1 MSDACRQEQA
11 AGHRRRGAVDL
22 SDPAGARAMTKEWLR
37 QRDDW
42 VKDDGRTQDGADEA
56 KDDEDDDDD
65 GNHNDLTSLK
75 SPSGSGPNA
84 FTKTF
89 PSGAGGVG

>member
-1 MSDACRQEQA
+1 MCSEAYLACRQEQA

-56 KDDEDDDDD
+56 KDDDDDDDDDDD
-65 GNHNDLTSLK
+65 GNPHDHL
-75 SPSGSGPNA
+75 
-84 FTKTF
+84 
-89 PSGAGGVG
+89 